1 MKNTYAHYCYWI
13 LSLLFSFQWEP
24 DLCVKSIDI
33 SLDSNFT
40 YKSNFWFVFFILFV
54 EIQICYSF
62 TGAWRVP
69 CFISNEIYRM
79 KYIEWNPIDSQSIQ
93 KKWLFFA
100 QFHDIFLV
108 HFKAY
113 AILMLIWSITR
124 RMSARFES
132 ILQVSTS
139 TLFMFNWLDGVKCRI
154 FQLQCIFNNRANPS
168 HRVLSIDLQ
177 FVKSDNIFVLFVA
190 RLHFSINQMMCWF

>member
-1 MKNTYAHYCYWI
+1 MFFI
-13 LSLLFSFQWEP
+13 
-24 DLCVKSIDI
+24 
-33 SLDSNFT
+33 
-40 YKSNFWFVFFILFV
+40 FILFV

-69 CFISNEIYRM
+69 CFISNEICRM
-79 KYIEWNPIDSQSIQ
+79 KYVEWNPIDSQSIQ
-93 KKWLFFA
+93 KKLVIFCTISRY
-100 QFHDIFLV
+100 IFLV

-139 TLFMFNWLDGVKCRI
+139 PLFMFNWLGGVKCRI

>member
-1 MKNTYAHYCYWI
+1 MRARFVCQVNWYITRFKFYVQEQFLIWCF
-13 LSLLFSFQWEP
+13 LFSF
-24 DLCVKSIDI
+24 C
-33 SLDSNFT
+33 SLKFKFATLLLALD
-40 YKSNFWFVFFILFV
+40 VCHV
-54 EIQICYSF
+54 SF
-62 TGAWRVP
+62 
-69 CFISNEIYRM
+69 RM
-79 KYIEWNPIDSQSIQ
+79 KYVEWNPIDSQSIQ
-93 KKWLFFA
+93 KKLVIFCTISRY
-100 QFHDIFLV
+100 IFLV

-139 TLFMFNWLDGVKCRI
+139 PLFMFNWLGGVKCRI

>member
-40 YKSNFWFVFFILFV
+40 YKSNFWFGVFCFHFVRWNSNLLLF
-54 EIQICYSF
+54 Y
-62 TGAWRVP
+62 WRLK
-69 CFISNEIYRM
+69 CAMFHFEWNMSNEIQLTAKVFRKNLVIFCTISRY
-79 KYIEWNPIDSQSIQ
+79 
-93 KKWLFFA
+93 
-100 QFHDIFLV
+100 IFLV

-139 TLFMFNWLDGVKCRI
+139 PLFMFNWLGGVKCRI